1 MIMTPVVSS
10 GTAIEYVTV
19 TIRNTNGSGGSSYII
34 NYVNTAGENSSI
46 GVAPGGREYILVQKN
61 TYIGAPT
68 SMEVGGDASR
78 VYSTG
83 FATLL
88 IFVYGDCSIS
98 S

>member
-1 MIMTPVVSS
+1 MIMNSVIG

-19 TIRNTNGSGGSSYII
+19 TIHNTEGSGGPSYII
-34 NYVNTAGENSSI
+34 NYVNTAGENSTI
-46 GVAPGGREYILVQKN
+46 TVAPGGRKYILVQKN

-83 FATLL
+83 FVTLL
-88 IFVYGDCSIS
+88 VFVYGDCSIS
-98 S
+98 A

>member
-19 TIRNTNGSGGSSYII
+19 TIHNTEGSGGSSYII
-34 NYVNTAGENSSI
+34 NYVNTEGENSAI
-46 GVAPGGREYILVQKN
+46 QVAPGGREYISVQKN
-61 TYIGAPT
+61 TYVGAPT
-68 SMEVGGDASR
+68 SMKVGGDASR

-83 FATLL
+83 FATFL

-98 S
+98 A

>member
-1 MIMTPVVSS
+1 MIANPAVSS

-19 TIRNTNGSGGSSYII
+19 TIRNTEGSGGPRYII
-34 NYVNTAGENSSI
+34 NYVNTAGENSAI
-46 GVAPGGREYILVQKN
+46 RVDPGGQEYILVQKN
-61 TYIGAPT
+61 TYVGALE
-68 SMEVGGDASR
+68 SMKVSGDALR

-83 FATLL
+83 FATFL

>member
-1 MIMTPVVSS
+1 MIMNSVIG

-19 TIRNTNGSGGSSYII
+19 TIHNTEGSGIGRVI

-46 GVAPGGREYILVQKN
+46 SVAPGGREYISVQKN
-61 TYIGAPT
+61 TYVGAPT

-88 IFVYGDCSIS
+88 VFVYGDCSIS

>member
-1 MIMTPVVSS
+1 MIANPAVSS

-19 TIRNTNGSGGSSYII
+19 TIRNTGGPGYII
-34 NYVNTAGENSSI
+34 NYVNTAGENSAI
-46 GVAPGGREYILVQKN
+46 RVDPGGQEYILVQKN
-61 TYIGAPT
+61 TYVGAPE
-68 SMEVGGDASR
+68 SMKVSGDALR

-83 FATLL
+83 FATFL

>member
-19 TIRNTNGSGGSSYII
+19 TIHNTEGSGGSSYII
-34 NYVNTAGENSSI
+34 NYVNTAGENSAI
-46 GVAPGGREYILVQKN
+46 QVAPGGQEYILVQKN
-61 TYIGAPT
+61 TYVGAPE
-68 SMEVGGDASR
+68 SMKVSGDALR

>member
-19 TIRNTNGSGGSSYII
+19 TIRNTEGSGGPSYII

-46 GVAPGGREYILVQKN
+46 RVNPGGQEYILVQKN
-61 TYIGAPT
+61 TYVGAPT

-78 VYSTG
+78 VYSAG
-83 FATLL
+83 FASNL
-88 IFVYGDCSIS
+88 IFVYGDCAIS

>member
-19 TIRNTNGSGGSSYII
+19 TIRNTGDGHYII
-34 NYVNTAGENSSI
+34 NYVNTEGENSVIS
-46 GVAPGGREYILVQKN
+46 VPPGGQEYILVQKN

-83 FATLL
+83 FATQLV
-88 IFVYGDCSIS
+88 FVYGDCSIS
-98 S
+98 A

>member
-1 MIMTPVVSS
+1 MIANPAVSS

-19 TIRNTNGSGGSSYII
+19 TIRNTNGSGDSSYII
-34 NYVNTAGENSSI
+34 NYVNTAGENSAI
-46 GVAPGGREYILVQKN
+46 QVDPGGQEYILVQKN
-61 TYIGAPT
+61 TYVGAPE
-68 SMEVGGDASR
+68 SMKVSGDALR

-83 FATLL
+83 FATFL

>member
-1 MIMTPVVSS
+1 MIANPAVSS

-19 TIRNTNGSGGSSYII
+19 TIRNTNGSGASSYII
-34 NYVNTAGENSSI
+34 NYVNTAGENSAI
-46 GVAPGGREYILVQKN
+46 QVDPGEQEYILVQKN
-61 TYIGAPT
+61 TYVGAPE
-68 SMEVGGDASR
+68 SMKVGGDASR

-83 FATLL
+83 FATFL

>member
-1 MIMTPVVSS
+1 MIANPAVSS

-19 TIRNTNGSGGSSYII
+19 TIRNTEGSGGPSYII
-34 NYVNTAGENSSI
+34 NYVNTAGENSAI
-46 GVAPGGREYILVQKN
+46 QVAPGGQEYILVQKN
-61 TYIGAPT
+61 TYVGAPT
-68 SMEVGGDASR
+68 SMKVGGDALR

-83 FATLL
+83 FATNL